1 MTPQEFKRL
10 SGYSAARAFAPR
22 TPRPIVSRRMAK
34 SAGRKP
40 QGRPLVGLERVF
52 NHPSFSR

>member
-10 SGYSAARAFAPR
+10 SAYSAARAFAPR
-22 TPRPIVSRRMAK
+22 TSRPIVSRRMAK

-40 QGRPLVGLERVF
+40 QGRVMVPLERVF
-52 NHPSFSR
+52 NHPSFTR